1 MARLLPILAIAAV
14 IYVLY
19 QIWIV
24 EKNNKSKEEKLLW
37 TLLALLFSV
46 ITAGIYYF
54 LEKDKFNNNE
64 KNLN

>member
-1 MARLLPILAIAAV
+1 MARLLPILAIAAA